1 MQSSRIM
8 EIQITQPRVIILMG
22 RSGCGKGTQAKLLVK
37 HLRDNNLG
45 ETLYVYTGEKL
56 RNFAGKEENLAA
68 RLAKSKMKDGNLLPS
83 FLAVWLWSGALIE
96 GVKENNNVIMDGSP
110 RTLLEAMMVD
120 DAMEFYSRSN
130 VVPIFLETSEEWS
143 TRRLVGRGR
152 SDDSLKSIKERLAYF
167 KKDVAPVIDY
177 YDGRSKHKLIR
188 INSEQSVE
196 GVHREILEKV
206 FK

>member
-1 MQSSRIM
+1 MK
-8 EIQITQPRVIILMG
+8 EPLVFLLMG
-22 RSGCGKGTQAKLLVK
+22 RSGCGKGTQAKLLIK

-56 RNFAGKEENLAA
+56 RNFAEKEETLAA
-68 RLAKSKMKDGNLLPS
+68 RMSKIKMKAGDLLPS

-110 RTLLEAMMVD
+110 RTLLEALMMD
-120 DAMEFYSRSN
+120 DAMEFYGRSD

-143 TRRLVGRGR
+143 TQRMLGRGR
-152 SDDSLKSIKERLAYF
+152 SDDNLKSIKKRMAYF
-167 KKDVAPVIDY
+167 EKDVAPVIDY
-177 YDGRSKHKLIR
+177 YEKESKHKLIKV
-188 INSEQSVE
+188 NGEQSVE
-196 GVHREILEKV
+196 AVHREILEKV